1 MTIFKTKRLL
11 VRSLKMEDFEAFNKM
26 QSNKNVMRFV
36 RGRPMTYEENKEELP
51 KLIEFYDKEGNDFF
65 IYAITRIEDG
75 FFVGTIA
82 LIKDEFKNDEIG
94 YRFLEEYWGNGYGTE
109 VLSGLIAYCKSIKM
123 KNLIAIVATENVAS
137 LKMIKNAG
145 FQFIENFVSDD
156 LQLPEQR
163 YYLEL

>member
-26 QSNKNVMRFV
+26 QTNKNVMKYV
-36 RGRPMTYEENKEELP
+36 RGRPMTYQENMEELP
-51 KLIEFYDKEGNDFF
+51 KLIEFYDKEENDFF
-65 IYAITRIEDG
+65 IYAISRIEDG
-75 FFVGTIA
+75 LFVGTVA
-82 LIKDEFKNDEIG
+82 LVKDEHNNDEIG

-123 KNLIAIVATENVAS
+123 ENLIAIVATENVAS

-156 LQLPEQR
+156 LQIPEQR